1 MFSAD
6 TPSAPCAPPAT
17 EQDRLDWLRLIRSR
31 RVGPAT
37 FQRLI
42 DEFGT
47 AGEALRHLP
56 EVARAAGVRD
66 YSVCPEKD
74 AAQEFKHALKRGFLP
89 LFLGQTSYPALLARA
104 GDAPPFLWAKGDPDL
119 ANRPTVALVG
129 ARNASSLG
137 MRTAQ
142 QFARELGAA
151 GLTVVS
157 GLARGVDAAS
167 HKAALETG
175 TVAVQAGGIDIAYPK
190 ENAELFE
197 DIGKQGLRLSEHP
210 PGLTPQARHF
220 PQRNRIIAGLSLG
233 VVVIEGAARSGS
245 LITARDASDLG
256 REVMAVPGNPLDGRA
271 GGCNILIRDGAT
283 LVRDGADVI
292 EAIAHLLDRPAP
304 IAAERPPKPARFTG
318 DPEQVAAKILTLL
331 GPAGVAEDA
340 LIRDSGYP
348 ASAVAKQILELELDG
363 RISRTPGGLLALTG

>member
-6 TPSAPCAPPAT
+6 APPAPCAMPAT

-42 DEFGT
+42 EEFGSP
-47 AGEALRHLP
+47 GEALRHLP

-66 YSVCPEKD
+66 YAVCPEKD
-74 AAQEFKHALKRGFLP
+74 AAQEFKQAVKRGFLP
-89 LFLGQTSYPALLARA
+89 LFLGQTPYPALLTRA
-104 GDAPPFLWAKGDPDL
+104 GDAPPFLWSKGDTAL
-119 ANRPTVALVG
+119 ADRPTVALVG
-129 ARNASSLG
+129 ARNSSSLG
-137 MRTAQ
+137 IRTARL
-142 QFARELGAA
+142 FARELGAA
-151 GLTVVS
+151 GITVVS
-157 GLARGVDAAS
+157 GLARGVDAAA
-167 HKAALETG
+167 HTAALETG

-197 DIGKQGLRLSEHP
+197 DIGKQGLRLSEQP
-210 PGLTPQARHF
+210 LGLTPQARHF

-256 REVMAVPGNPLDGRA
+256 REVMAVPGNPLDARA
-271 GGCNILIRDGAT
+271 SGCNILIRDGAT
-283 LVRDGADVI
+283 LVRSAADVI
-292 EAIAHLLDRPAP
+292 EAIAHLLDRSAPVTPEPAP
-304 IAAERPPKPARFTG
+304 EPVRFTG
-318 DPEQVAAKILTLL
+318 DPDQVAAKILTLL
-331 GPAGVAEDA
+331 GPSGVAEDT

>member
-1 MFSAD
+1 MITEAESPA
-6 TPSAPCAPPAT
+6 PSAPPVT
-17 EQDRLDWLRLIRSR
+17 EQEQLDWLRLIRSR

-37 FQRLI
+37 FQRLLE
-42 DEFGT
+42 EFGS

-56 EVARAAGVRD
+56 QVARAAGVKD
-66 YSVCPEKD
+66 YAVCPEKD
-74 AAQEFKHALKRGFLP
+74 AADEFKQALKRGFQP
-89 LFLGQTSYPALLARA
+89 LFLSRSPYPALLAGT
-104 GDAPPFLWAKGDPDL
+104 GDAPPFLWAKGNTALTD
-119 ANRPTVALVG
+119 RPAVALVG

-137 MRTAQ
+137 VRTAR

-151 GLTVVS
+151 GITVVS
-157 GLARGVDAAS
+157 GLARGVDAAA
-167 HKAALETG
+167 HEAALDNG

-190 ENAELFE
+190 ENADLFE
-197 DIGKQGLRLSEHP
+197 ALGKRGLRLSEQP
-210 PGLTPQARHF
+210 LGLTPQARHF

-283 LVRDGADVI
+283 LVRSGADVI

-304 IAAERPPKPARFTG
+304 AAVEQPHEPARFAG
-318 DPEQVAAKILTLL
+318 DPDQVTARILTLL
-331 GPAGVAEDA
+331 GPSGVAEDA
-340 LIRDSGYP
+340 LIRDCGYP
-348 ASAVAKQILELELDG
+348 AGAVAKQILELELDG
-363 RISRTPGGLLALTG
+363 RIARTPGGMLALTG

>member
-1 MFSAD
+1 M
-6 TPSAPCAPPAT
+6 
-17 EQDRLDWLRLIRSR
+17 
-31 RVGPAT
+31 
-37 FQRLI
+37 
-42 DEFGT
+42 
-47 AGEALRHLP
+47 
-56 EVARAAGVRD
+56 
-66 YSVCPEKD
+66 
-74 AAQEFKHALKRGFLP
+74 
-89 LFLGQTSYPALLARA
+89 ARA
-104 GDAPPFLWAKGDPDL
+104 GDAPPFLWSKGDAEL
-119 ANRPTVALVG
+119 ANRPAVALVG

-137 MRTAQ
+137 VRTARL
-142 QFARELGAA
+142 FARELGAE
-151 GLTVVS
+151 GITVVS
-157 GLARGVDAAS
+157 GLARGVDAAA
-167 HKAALETG
+167 HTAALETG

-197 DIGKQGLRLSEHP
+197 GIGKQGLRLSEQP
-210 PGLTPQARHF
+210 LGLTPQARHF

-245 LITARDASDLG
+245 LITARDANDLG

-283 LVRDGADVI
+283 LVRSGADVI

-304 IAAERPPKPARFTG
+304 AAPEPRPEPLRFNG
-318 DPEQVAAKILTLL
+318 DPDQVTARILTLL

-348 ASAVAKQILELELDG
+348 AGAVAKQILELELDG